1 MMNSFKRIAKFLH
14 RNLTIKGAGG
24 AVSVVVNQSIPN
36 GSELRAST
44 KDTLG
49 TGTEVIVKSQV
60 AGANAAIFEI
70 CLENADKFRLDGRG
84 ILAVGTNEVPSAVT
98 TSAWD
103 STYKGY
109 VVGDD
114 EMSFV
119 GVSGT
124 RVVGM
129 NCYYDGT
136 NWRAR
141 VAGKADLILSDSS
154 GLRMFHSLS
163 VGANAVVNSFTNPYF
178 RINDNEL
185 TLGENLYTV
194 NFFARTSSGLS
205 PSASSDG
212 NDFQAFLNRVTNI
225 LCANGDDNTYIWNNS
240 YFDGTNIRS
249 LVANAGVQL
258 TMGWNGWSVNTFPV
272 VAAGAVVTPTSRDG
286 QPIVGKQWTDLTA
299 SRALGTIYQNVTG
312 YEIDIS
318 VCVLFGAAGDCT
330 LEVDTVTPP
339 LVDVMRNN
347 GNTWRHTFTATIPNL
362 AYYRITAT
370 DSSLTFWSEKR

>member
-1 MMNSFKRIAKFLH
+1 MLNTFKRIAKFLH
-14 RNLTIKGAGG
+14 DSVIFRNTGGVTVELDKDLTDATSALELIAGKQSSSTGARLKLFKPPTSDNVLAKLLVGATDVFDVLYGG
-24 AVSVVVNQSIPN
+24 MVRAKN
-36 GSELRAST
+36 GHTSRVW
-44 KDTLG
+44 
-49 TGTEVIVKSQV
+49 TGSNF
-60 AGANAAIFEI
+60 AGFNVDQQIALVCDAAIPSN
-70 CLENADKFRLDGRG
+70 CY
-84 ILAVGTNEVPSAVT
+84 LA
-98 TSAWD
+98 
-103 STYKGY
+103 Y
-109 VVGDD
+109 
-114 EMSFV
+114 
-119 GVSGT
+119 
-124 RVVGM
+124 
-129 NCYYDGT
+129 NCYYDGA
-136 NWRAR
+136 WRYSGDGTAM
-141 VAGKADLILSDSS
+141 LISFSQTAMTIQTASS
-154 GLRMFHSLS
+154 GTATNTITFSS
-163 VGANAVVNSFTNPYF
+163 AVA
-178 RINDNEL
+178 RIDNNEL

-249 LVANAGVQL
+249 LVTNAGVQL
-258 TMGWNGWSVNTFPV
+258 TMGWNGWSINTFPV

-370 DSSLTFWSEKR
+370 DSTLSFWSERR